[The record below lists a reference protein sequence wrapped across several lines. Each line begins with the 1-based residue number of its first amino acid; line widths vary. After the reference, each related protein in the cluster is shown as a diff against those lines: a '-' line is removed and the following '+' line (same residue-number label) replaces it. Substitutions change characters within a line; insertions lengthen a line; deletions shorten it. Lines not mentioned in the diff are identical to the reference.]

1 MHFLLMYNVCTV
13 LSGGGVSD
21 IPELRRPKLV
31 VPIDSPGTMQGTS
44 STKLCEAKLQ
54 EMAGGGG

>member
-1 MHFLLMYNVCTV
+1 MYNVCTV

-54 EMAGGGG
+54 EMAGGG